1 MKRLLLANGT
11 TISVKSYNNTTAL
24 VDGNSVPAISI
35 VTAESLD
42 SVNAKLANTDA
53 LLDFNIYPEDKSVVL
68 FHATGYQKRIRTIL
82 EDGEDGSTGVTIL
95 LAKTTDTDVILKR
108 VEELL
113 TIIQQTQEKQGESI
127 STLSDA
133 QKKTSDDL
141 DNVDEKNKQLDQ
153 LVKNISDSLI
163 DINKHI
169 QTVNTHMSENDEL
182 CNSIKE
188 SVSNF
193 TEISAQHIAEIQ
205 GMRTDFKAVSDS
217 ASKAVNAAD
226 TAANTVT
233 KQNEVIQQAVTAAGD
248 ADTKASQV
256 STDLTNTVDKLTEVA
271 NQVTEVSKMA
281 EDTKN
286 NSASADSVRELTDS
300 MSTMKENLST
310 VSETAAKASKS
321 VETIS
326 GQTIPILDQAI
337 KNAATNSK
345 DALDQA
351 DALDKRVTV
360 LEPVTDYTTLS
371 LEDAIAFRVK
381 ESAAAL
387 SEYLAA
393 NPITSTCHKG
403 IAAKYSI
410 TKDKQEY
417 LQSMISVCTLAKQ
430 NGTPY
435 QPSWNATGEVCSYD
449 WTIEELVKLAMEI
462 EATVRPL
469 VSYQQTIENQIKKCT
484 TMDELKAVVIN
495 YNNVPVHTTP
505 TTPSGSDSSE
515 TTPSEST
522 STSESASETTNTS
535 ESTKDSTSESN
546 TEASEI
552 TSESQEDK
560 TSTST
565 SESETSASETDA
577 KSEAADDVEQG

>member
-108 VEELL
+108 VEDLL
-113 TIIQQTQEKQGESI
+113 TRIQQTQEKQGESI
-127 STLSDA
+127 STLTDT
-133 QKKTSDDL
+133 QKKTSDKL
-141 DNVDEKNKQLDQ
+141 DNVDQKNKQLDQ
-153 LVKNISDSLI
+153 LIKNIGDSLI

-188 SVSNF
+188 SVANF

-233 KQNEVIQQAVTAAGD
+233 TQNEVIQQAVTAAGN
-248 ADTKASQV
+248 ADTKATQV
-256 STDLTNTVDKLTEVA
+256 SNDLTTAINKLTDVA
-271 NQVTEVSKMA
+271 DQVTEVSKVA

-286 NSASADSVRELTDS
+286 NAASADSVKELTES

-326 GQTIPILDQAI
+326 GQTIPVLDQAI
-337 KNAATNSK
+337 KNATNNSK
-345 DALDQA
+345 NALDQA
-351 DALDKRVTV
+351 DALDKRVSV

-430 NGTPY
+430 SGRPY

-449 WTIEELVKLAMEI
+449 WTIEELVQLAMEI

-469 VSYQQTIENQIKKCT
+469 VSYQQTIENQIKNCT

-522 STSESASETTNTS
+522 STSESTSSETTSTS
-535 ESTKDSTSESN
+535 ESTKDSTSES
-546 TEASEI
+546 
-552 TSESQEDK
+552 TSESQENQ

-577 KSEAADDVEQG
+577 NGEAADDVEQG

>member
-82 EDGEDGSTGVTIL
+82 EDEEDGSTGVTIL

-108 VEELL
+108 VEDLL
-113 TIIQQTQEKQGESI
+113 TSIQQTQEKQGESI
-127 STLSDA
+127 STLTDT
-133 QKKTSDDL
+133 QKKTSDKL
-141 DNVDEKNKQLDQ
+141 DNVDQKNKQLDQ
-153 LVKNISDSLI
+153 LVKNIGDSLI

-169 QTVNTHMSENDEL
+169 QTVNTHMTENDEL

-188 SVSNF
+188 SVANF

-233 KQNEVIQQAVTAAGD
+233 TQNEVIQQAVTAAGN
-248 ADTKASQV
+248 ADTKATQV
-256 STDLTNTVDKLTEVA
+256 SNDLTTAINKLTDVA
-271 NQVTEVSKMA
+271 DQVTEVSKVA

-286 NSASADSVRELTDS
+286 NAASADSVKELTES

-326 GQTIPILDQAI
+326 GQTIPVLDQAI
-337 KNAATNSK
+337 KNATNNSK
-345 DALDQA
+345 NALDQA
-351 DALDKRVTV
+351 DALDKRVSV

-430 NGTPY
+430 SGRPY

-449 WTIEELVKLAMEI
+449 WTIEELVQLAMEI

-522 STSESASETTNTS
+522 STSESTSSETTSTS
-535 ESTKDSTSESN
+535 ESTKDSTSES
-546 TEASEI
+546 
-552 TSESQEDK
+552 TSESQENQ

-565 SESETSASETDA
+565 SESETSASETDV
-577 KSEAADDVEQG
+577 KSEAGDVEQG

>member
-82 EDGEDGSTGVTIL
+82 EDEEDGSTGVTIL

-108 VEELL
+108 VEDLL
-113 TIIQQTQEKQGESI
+113 TSIQQTQEKQGESI
-127 STLSDA
+127 STLTDT
-133 QKKTSDDL
+133 QKKTSDKL
-141 DNVDEKNKQLDQ
+141 ENVDQKNKQLDQ
-153 LVKNISDSLI
+153 LVKNIGDSLI

-188 SVSNF
+188 SVANF

-217 ASKAVNAAD
+217 ASKAVNVAD

-233 KQNEVIQQAVTAAGD
+233 TQNEVIQQAVTAAGD
-248 ADTKASQV
+248 ADTKATQV
-256 STDLTNTVDKLTEVA
+256 SNDLTTAINKLTDVA
-271 NQVTEVSKMA
+271 DQVTEVSKVA

-286 NSASADSVRELTDS
+286 NAASADSVKELTES

-326 GQTIPILDQAI
+326 GQTIPVLDQAI
-337 KNAATNSK
+337 KNATNNSK
-345 DALDQA
+345 NALDQA
-351 DALDKRVTV
+351 DALDKRVSV

-430 NGTPY
+430 SGRPY

-449 WTIEELVKLAMEI
+449 WTIEELVQLAMEI

-469 VSYQQTIENQIKKCT
+469 VSYQQTIENKIKKCT

-515 TTPSEST
+515 TTSSEST
-522 STSESASETTNTS
+522 STSESTSSETTSTS
-535 ESTKDSTSESN
+535 ESTKDSTSES
-546 TEASEI
+546 
-552 TSESQEDK
+552 TSESQENQ

-577 KSEAADDVEQG
+577 NSEAADDVEQG

>member
-82 EDGEDGSTGVTIL
+82 EDEEDGSTGVTIL

-108 VEELL
+108 VEDLL
-113 TIIQQTQEKQGESI
+113 TSIQQTQEKQGESI
-127 STLSDA
+127 STLTDT
-133 QKKTSDDL
+133 QKKTSDEL
-141 DNVDEKNKQLDQ
+141 DNVDQKNKQLDQ
-153 LVKNISDSLI
+153 LVKNIGDSLI

-169 QTVNTHMSENDEL
+169 QTVNTHMTENDEL

-188 SVSNF
+188 SVANF

-217 ASKAVNAAD
+217 ASKAVNVAD

-233 KQNEVIQQAVTAAGD
+233 TQNEVIQQAVTAAGD
-248 ADTKASQV
+248 ADTKATQV
-256 STDLTNTVDKLTEVA
+256 SNDLTTAINKLTDVA
-271 NQVTEVSKMA
+271 DQVTEVSKVA

-286 NSASADSVRELTDS
+286 NAASADSVKELTES

-326 GQTIPILDQAI
+326 GQTIPVLDQAI
-337 KNAATNSK
+337 KNATNNSK
-345 DALDQA
+345 NALDQA
-351 DALDKRVTV
+351 DALDKRVSV

-430 NGTPY
+430 SGRPY

-449 WTIEELVKLAMEI
+449 WTIEELVQLAMEI

-522 STSESASETTNTS
+522 STSESTSSESTNTS
-535 ESTKDSTSESN
+535 ESN
-546 TEASEI
+546 IEASES
-552 TSESQEDK
+552 TSESQENQ

>member
-1 MKRLLLANGT
+1 MMRLLLANGT

-42 SVNAKLANTDA
+42 SVNAKLVNTDA

-108 VEELL
+108 VEKLL
-113 TIIQQTQEKQGESI
+113 TTIQQTQEKQGESI
-127 STLSDA
+127 SALADT
-133 QKKTSDDL
+133 QKKTSNEL
-141 DNVDEKNKQLDQ
+141 DNVDQKNKQLDK
-153 LVKNISDSLI
+153 LVKNIGDSLI

-169 QTVNTHMSENDEL
+169 KTVNTHMSENDEL

-205 GMRTDFKAVSDS
+205 GMRSDFKTVSDS
-217 ASKAVNAAD
+217 ASKAVNTAD

-233 KQNEVIQQAVTAAGD
+233 TQNEVIQQAVIAAGD
-248 ADTKASQV
+248 AGTKATQV
-256 STDLTNTVDKLTEVA
+256 SNDLTLAVNKLTDVA
-271 NQVTEVSKMA
+271 DQVSEVSKVA

-286 NSASADSVRELTDS
+286 NAASADSVKELTES
-300 MSTMKENLST
+300 MSTMKENISA
-310 VSETAAKASKS
+310 VSETAAKASKG

-326 GQTIPILDQAI
+326 GQTIPVLDQAI
-337 KNAATNSK
+337 KNATNNSK
-345 DALDQA
+345 NALEQA
-351 DALDKRVTV
+351 GALDKRVSV

-430 NGTPY
+430 NGAPY

-469 VSYQQTIENQIKKCT
+469 VSYQQTIENKIKKCT

-495 YNNVPVHTTP
+495 YNNVPTHTIP
-505 TTPSGSDSSE
+505 TTPSGSDTSE
-515 TTPSEST
+515 TKTPSEST
-522 STSESASETTNTS
+522 STSESTSSETTSTS
-535 ESTKDSTSESN
+535 ESTKDSTSES
-546 TEASEI
+546 
-552 TSESQEDK
+552 TSGSQEGN
-560 TSTST
+560 TSASTSK
-565 SESETSASETDA
+565 SETSASDADA
-577 KSEAADDVEQG
+577 KNEAGDDVEQG

>member
-82 EDGEDGSTGVTIL
+82 EDEEDGSTGVTIL

-108 VEELL
+108 VEDLL
-113 TIIQQTQEKQGESI
+113 TSIQQTQEKQGESI
-127 STLSDA
+127 STLTDT
-133 QKKTSDDL
+133 QKKTSDKL
-141 DNVDEKNKQLDQ
+141 DNVDQKNKQLDQ
-153 LVKNISDSLI
+153 LVKNIGDSLI

-169 QTVNTHMSENDEL
+169 QTVNTHMTENDEL

-188 SVSNF
+188 SVANF

-233 KQNEVIQQAVTAAGD
+233 TQNEVIQQAVTAAGN
-248 ADTKASQV
+248 ADTKATQV
-256 STDLTNTVDKLTEVA
+256 SNDLTTAINKLTDVA
-271 NQVTEVSKMA
+271 DQVTEVSKVA

-286 NSASADSVRELTDS
+286 NAASADSVKELTES

-326 GQTIPILDQAI
+326 GQTIPVLDQAI
-337 KNAATNSK
+337 KNATNNSK
-345 DALDQA
+345 NALDQA
-351 DALDKRVTV
+351 DALDKRVSV

-430 NGTPY
+430 SGTPY

-449 WTIEELVKLAMEI
+449 WTIEELVQLAMEI

-522 STSESASETTNTS
+522 STSESTSSESTNTS
-535 ESTKDSTSESN
+535 ESN
-546 TEASEI
+546 IEASES
-552 TSESQEDK
+552 TSESQENQ

-577 KSEAADDVEQG
+577 KSEAADVEQG

>member
-82 EDGEDGSTGVTIL
+82 EDEEDGSTGVTIL

-108 VEELL
+108 VEDLL
-113 TIIQQTQEKQGESI
+113 TSIQQTQEKQGESI
-127 STLSDA
+127 STLTDT
-133 QKKTSDDL
+133 QKKTSDEL
-141 DNVDEKNKQLDQ
+141 DNVDQKNKQLDQ
-153 LVKNISDSLI
+153 LVKNIGDSLI

-169 QTVNTHMSENDEL
+169 QTVNTHMTENDEL

-188 SVSNF
+188 SVANF

-233 KQNEVIQQAVTAAGD
+233 TQNEVIQQAVTAAGD
-248 ADTKASQV
+248 ADTKATQV
-256 STDLTNTVDKLTEVA
+256 SNDLTTAINKLTDVA
-271 NQVTEVSKMA
+271 DQVTEVSKVA

-286 NSASADSVRELTDS
+286 NAASADSVKELTES

-326 GQTIPILDQAI
+326 GQTIPVLDQAI
-337 KNAATNSK
+337 KNATNNSK
-345 DALDQA
+345 NALDQA
-351 DALDKRVTV
+351 DALDKRVSV

-430 NGTPY
+430 SGRPY

-449 WTIEELVKLAMEI
+449 WTIEELVQLAMEI

-522 STSESASETTNTS
+522 STSESTSSESTNTS
-535 ESTKDSTSESN
+535 ESN
-546 TEASEI
+546 IEASES
-552 TSESQEDK
+552 TSESQENQ

>member
-1 MKRLLLANGT
+1 MMRLLLANGT

-42 SVNAKLANTDA
+42 SVNAKLVNTDA

-108 VEELL
+108 VEKLL
-113 TIIQQTQEKQGESI
+113 TTIQQTQEEQGESI
-127 STLSDA
+127 STLADT
-133 QKKTSDDL
+133 QKKTSNEL
-141 DNVDEKNKQLDQ
+141 DNVGQKNKQLDQ
-153 LVKNISDSLI
+153 LVKNIGDSLI

-169 QTVNTHMSENDEL
+169 KTVNTHMSENDEL

-205 GMRTDFKAVSDS
+205 GMRSDFKTVSDS
-217 ASKAVNAAD
+217 ASKAVNTAD

-233 KQNEVIQQAVTAAGD
+233 TQNEVIQQAVIAAGD
-248 ADTKASQV
+248 AGTKATQV
-256 STDLTNTVDKLTEVA
+256 SNDLTLAVNKLTDVA
-271 NQVTEVSKMA
+271 DQVSEVSKVA

-286 NSASADSVRELTDS
+286 NAASADSVKELTES
-300 MSTMKENLST
+300 MSTMKENISA
-310 VSETAAKASKS
+310 VSETAAKASKG

-326 GQTIPILDQAI
+326 GQTIPVLDQAI
-337 KNAATNSK
+337 KNATNNSK
-345 DALDQA
+345 NALEQA
-351 DALDKRVTV
+351 GALDKRVSV

-393 NPITSTCHKG
+393 NPITSTCHNG

-469 VSYQQTIENQIKKCT
+469 VSYQQTIENKIKKCT

-495 YNNVPVHTTP
+495 YNNVPAHTTP
-505 TTPSGSDSSE
+505 TTPSGSDTSE
-515 TTPSEST
+515 TKTPSDST
-522 STSESASETTNTS
+522 STSGSASSENTDTS
-535 ESTKDSTSESN
+535 ESTKDSTSES
-546 TEASEI
+546 
-552 TSESQEDK
+552 TSESQEGN
-560 TSTST
+560 TSASTSK
-565 SESETSASETDA
+565 SETSASADA
-577 KSEAADDVEQG
+577 KNEATDDVEQG

>member
-108 VEELL
+108 VEKLL
-113 TIIQQTQEKQGESI
+113 TTIQQTQEEQGESI
-127 STLSDA
+127 STLADT
-133 QKKTSDDL
+133 QKKTSDEL
-141 DNVDEKNKQLDQ
+141 ENVDQKNKQLDQ
-153 LVKNISDSLI
+153 LVKNIGDSLI

-188 SVSNF
+188 SVANF

-233 KQNEVIQQAVTAAGD
+233 TQNEVIQQAVTAAGN
-248 ADTKASQV
+248 ADTKATQV
-256 STDLTNTVDKLTEVA
+256 SNDLTTAINKLTDVA
-271 NQVTEVSKMA
+271 DQVTEVSKVA

-286 NSASADSVRELTDS
+286 NAASADSVKELTES

-326 GQTIPILDQAI
+326 GQTIPVLDQAI
-337 KNAATNSK
+337 KNATNNSK
-345 DALDQA
+345 NALDQA
-351 DALDKRVTV
+351 DALDKRVSV

-430 NGTPY
+430 SGRPY

-449 WTIEELVKLAMEI
+449 WTIEELVQLAMEI

-522 STSESASETTNTS
+522 STSESTSSESTNTS
-535 ESTKDSTSESN
+535 ESN
-546 TEASEI
+546 IEASES
-552 TSESQEDK
+552 TSESQENQ

-577 KSEAADDVEQG
+577 KSEAADVEQG

>member
-42 SVNAKLANTDA
+42 SVNAKLANTDD

-82 EDGEDGSTGVTIL
+82 EDEEDGSTGVTIL

-108 VEELL
+108 VEDLL
-113 TIIQQTQEKQGESI
+113 TRIQQTQEEQGESI
-127 STLSDA
+127 STLADT
-133 QKKTSDDL
+133 QKKTSDEL
-141 DNVDEKNKQLDQ
+141 ENVDQKNKQLDQ
-153 LVKNISDSLI
+153 LVKNIGDSLI

-188 SVSNF
+188 SVANF

-233 KQNEVIQQAVTAAGD
+233 TQNEVIQQAVTAAGN
-248 ADTKASQV
+248 ADTKATQV
-256 STDLTNTVDKLTEVA
+256 SNDLTTAINKLTDVA
-271 NQVTEVSKMA
+271 DQVTEVSKVA

-286 NSASADSVRELTDS
+286 NAASADSVKELTES

-326 GQTIPILDQAI
+326 GQTIPVLDQAI
-337 KNAATNSK
+337 KNATNNSK
-345 DALDQA
+345 NALDQA
-351 DALDKRVTV
+351 DALDKRVSV

-430 NGTPY
+430 SGRPY

-449 WTIEELVKLAMEI
+449 WTIEELVQLAMEI

-469 VSYQQTIENQIKKCT
+469 VSYQQTIENQIKNCT

-522 STSESASETTNTS
+522 STSESTSSETTSTS
-535 ESTKDSTSESN
+535 ESTKDSTSES
-546 TEASEI
+546 
-552 TSESQEDK
+552 TSESQENQ

-577 KSEAADDVEQG
+577 KSEAADVERG

>member
-108 VEELL
+108 VEDLL
-113 TIIQQTQEKQGESI
+113 TSIQQTQEKQGESI
-127 STLSDA
+127 STLTDT
-133 QKKTSDDL
+133 QKKTSNEL
-141 DNVDEKNKQLDQ
+141 DNVDQKNKQLDQ
-153 LVKNISDSLI
+153 LVKNIGDSLI

-188 SVSNF
+188 SVANF

-217 ASKAVNAAD
+217 ASKAVNVAD

-233 KQNEVIQQAVTAAGD
+233 TQNEVIQQAVTAAGD
-248 ADTKASQV
+248 ADTKATQV
-256 STDLTNTVDKLTEVA
+256 SNDLTTAINKLTDVA
-271 NQVTEVSKMA
+271 DQVTEVSKVA

-286 NSASADSVRELTDS
+286 NAASADSVKELTES

-326 GQTIPILDQAI
+326 GQTIPVLDQAI
-337 KNAATNSK
+337 KNATNNSK
-345 DALDQA
+345 NALDQA
-351 DALDKRVTV
+351 DALDKRVSV

-430 NGTPY
+430 SGTPY

-449 WTIEELVKLAMEI
+449 WTIEELVQLAMEI

-469 VSYQQTIENQIKKCT
+469 VSYQQTIENQIKNCT
-484 TMDELKAVVIN
+484 TMDELKAIVIN

-505 TTPSGSDSSE
+505 TTPSGSDSSA

-522 STSESASETTNTS
+522 NTS
-535 ESTKDSTSESN
+535 ESN
-546 TEASEI
+546 IEASES
-552 TSESQEDK
+552 TSESQENQ

>member
-108 VEELL
+108 VEKLL
-113 TIIQQTQEKQGESI
+113 TTIQQTQEEQGESI
-127 STLSDA
+127 STLADT
-133 QKKTSDDL
+133 QKKTSDEL
-141 DNVDEKNKQLDQ
+141 DNVDQKNKQLDQ
-153 LVKNISDSLI
+153 LVKNIGDSLI

-169 QTVNTHMSENDEL
+169 QTVNTHMTENDEL

-188 SVSNF
+188 SVANF

-205 GMRTDFKAVSDS
+205 GMRTDFKAVSDN

-233 KQNEVIQQAVTAAGD
+233 TQNEVIQQAVTAAGN
-248 ADTKASQV
+248 ADTKATQV
-256 STDLTNTVDKLTEVA
+256 SNDLTTAINKLTDVA
-271 NQVTEVSKMA
+271 DQVTEVSKVA

-286 NSASADSVRELTDS
+286 NAASADSVKELTES

-326 GQTIPILDQAI
+326 GQTIPVLDQAI
-337 KNAATNSK
+337 KNATNNSK
-345 DALDQA
+345 NALDQA
-351 DALDKRVTV
+351 DALDKRVSV

-430 NGTPY
+430 SGRPY

-449 WTIEELVKLAMEI
+449 WTIEELVQLAMEI

-469 VSYQQTIENQIKKCT
+469 VSYQQTIENQIKNCT

-495 YNNVPVHTTP
+495 YNNVPTHTTP
-505 TTPSGSDSSE
+505 TTPSGSDTSE
-515 TTPSEST
+515 TKTPSEST
-522 STSESASETTNTS
+522 STSESTSSESTNTS
-535 ESTKDSTSESN
+535 ESN
-546 TEASEI
+546 IEASES
-552 TSESQEDK
+552 TSESQENQ

-577 KSEAADDVEQG
+577 KSEAADVEQG

>member
-1 MKRLLLANGT
+1 MMRLLLANGT

-108 VEELL
+108 VEKLL
-113 TIIQQTQEKQGESI
+113 TTIQQTQEEQGESI
-127 STLSDA
+127 STLADT
-133 QKKTSDDL
+133 QKKTSDEL
-141 DNVDEKNKQLDQ
+141 DNVDQKNKQLDQ
-153 LVKNISDSLI
+153 LVKNIGDSLI

-169 QTVNTHMSENDEL
+169 QTVNIHMSENDEL

-188 SVSNF
+188 SVANF

-233 KQNEVIQQAVTAAGD
+233 TQNEVIQQAVTAAGD
-248 ADTKASQV
+248 ADTKATQV
-256 STDLTNTVDKLTEVA
+256 SNDLTTAINKLTDVA
-271 NQVTEVSKMA
+271 DQVTEVSKVA

-286 NSASADSVRELTDS
+286 NAASADSVKELTES

-326 GQTIPILDQAI
+326 GQTIPVLDQAI
-337 KNAATNSK
+337 KNATNNSK
-345 DALDQA
+345 NALDQA
-351 DALDKRVTV
+351 DALDKRVSV

-381 ESAAAL
+381 ESADAL

-403 IAAKYSI
+403 IGAKYSI

-430 NGTPY
+430 SGAPY

-449 WTIEELVKLAMEI
+449 WTIEELVQLAMEI

-469 VSYQQTIENQIKKCT
+469 VSYQQTIENRIKKCT

-495 YNNVPVHTTP
+495 YNNVPAHTTP
-505 TTPSGSDSSE
+505 TAPSGSGNSE
-515 TTPSEST
+515 TTTPSEST
-522 STSESASETTNTS
+522 STSESTSSETTSTS
-535 ESTKDSTSESN
+535 ESTKDSTSD
-546 TEASEI
+546 I
-552 TSESQEDK
+552 TSGSQEDN

>member
-82 EDGEDGSTGVTIL
+82 EDAEDGSTGVTIL

-108 VEELL
+108 VEDLL
-113 TIIQQTQEKQGESI
+113 TSIQQTQEKQGESI
-127 STLSDA
+127 STLTDT
-133 QKKTSDDL
+133 QKKTSDEL
-141 DNVDEKNKQLDQ
+141 DNVDQKNKELDQ
-153 LVKNISDSLI
+153 LVKNIGDSLI

-169 QTVNTHMSENDEL
+169 QTVNTHMTENDEL

-188 SVSNF
+188 SVANF

-233 KQNEVIQQAVTAAGD
+233 TQNEVIQQAVTAAGN
-248 ADTKASQV
+248 ADTKATQV
-256 STDLTNTVDKLTEVA
+256 SNDLTTAINKLTDVA
-271 NQVTEVSKMA
+271 DQVTEVSKVA

-286 NSASADSVRELTDS
+286 NAASADSVKELTES

-326 GQTIPILDQAI
+326 GQTIPVLDQAI
-337 KNAATNSK
+337 KNATNNSK
-345 DALDQA
+345 NALDQA
-351 DALDKRVTV
+351 DALDKRVSV

-430 NGTPY
+430 SGRPY

-449 WTIEELVKLAMEI
+449 WTIEELVQLAMEI

-469 VSYQQTIENQIKKCT
+469 VSYQQTIENQIKNCT

-522 STSESASETTNTS
+522 NTS
-535 ESTKDSTSESN
+535 ESN
-546 TEASEI
+546 IEASES
-552 TSESQEDK
+552 TSESQENQ

-577 KSEAADDVEQG
+577 NSEAADDVEQG

>member
-1 MKRLLLANGT
+1 MMRLLLANGT

-108 VEELL
+108 VEKLL
-113 TIIQQTQEKQGESI
+113 TTIQQTQEEQGESI
-127 STLSDA
+127 STLADT
-133 QKKTSDDL
+133 QKKTSDEL
-141 DNVDEKNKQLDQ
+141 DNVDQKNKQLDQ
-153 LVKNISDSLI
+153 LVKNIGDSLI

-169 QTVNTHMSENDEL
+169 QTVNIHMSENDEL

-205 GMRTDFKAVSDS
+205 GMRSDFKTVSDS
-217 ASKAVNAAD
+217 ASNAVKAAD

-233 KQNEVIQQAVTAAGD
+233 TQNEVIQQAVTAAGD
-248 ADTKASQV
+248 ADTKATQV
-256 STDLTNTVDKLTEVA
+256 SNDLTLTVNKLKDVA
-271 NQVTEVSKMA
+271 DQVTEVSKVA

-286 NSASADSVRELTDS
+286 NAASADSVKELTES

-326 GQTIPILDQAI
+326 GQTIPVLDQAI
-337 KNAATNSK
+337 KNATNNSK
-345 DALDQA
+345 NALEQA
-351 DALDKRVTV
+351 DALDKRVSV

-430 NGTPY
+430 SGRPY

-449 WTIEELVKLAMEI
+449 WTIEELVQLAMEI

-469 VSYQQTIENQIKKCT
+469 VSYQQTIENQIKNCT

-495 YNNVPVHTTP
+495 YNNVPTHTTP
-505 TTPSGSDSSE
+505 TTPSGSDTSE
-515 TTPSEST
+515 TKTPSEST
-522 STSESASETTNTS
+522 STSESTSSETTSTS
-535 ESTKDSTSESN
+535 ESTKDSTSES
-546 TEASEI
+546 
-552 TSESQEDK
+552 TSESQENQ

>member
-108 VEELL
+108 VEKLL
-113 TIIQQTQEKQGESI
+113 TTIQQTQEEQGESI
-127 STLSDA
+127 STLADT
-133 QKKTSDDL
+133 QKKTSDEL
-141 DNVDEKNKQLDQ
+141 ENVDQKNKQLDQ
-153 LVKNISDSLI
+153 LVKNIGDSLI

-188 SVSNF
+188 SVANF

-233 KQNEVIQQAVTAAGD
+233 TQNEVIQQAVTAAGD
-248 ADTKASQV
+248 ADTKATQV
-256 STDLTNTVDKLTEVA
+256 SNDLTIAINKLTDVA
-271 NQVTEVSKMA
+271 DQVTEVSKVA

-286 NSASADSVRELTDS
+286 NAASADSVKELTES

-326 GQTIPILDQAI
+326 GQTIPVLDQAI
-337 KNAATNSK
+337 KNATNNSK
-345 DALDQA
+345 NALDQA
-351 DALDKRVTV
+351 DALDKRVSV

-381 ESAAAL
+381 ESAVAL

-430 NGTPY
+430 SGTPY

-449 WTIEELVKLAMEI
+449 WTIEELVQLAMEI

-469 VSYQQTIENQIKKCT
+469 VSYQQTIENKIKKCT

-495 YNNVPVHTTP
+495 YNNVPTHTTP
-505 TTPSGSDSSE
+505 TTPSGSDTSE
-515 TTPSEST
+515 TKTPSEST
-522 STSESASETTNTS
+522 STSESTSSET
-535 ESTKDSTSESN
+535 
-546 TEASEI
+546 
-552 TSESQEDK
+552 
-560 TSTST
+560 TST

-577 KSEAADDVEQG
+577 KSEAGDVEQG

>member
-108 VEELL
+108 VEKLL
-113 TIIQQTQEKQGESI
+113 TTIQQTQEEQGESI
-127 STLSDA
+127 STLADT
-133 QKKTSDDL
+133 QKKTSDEL
-141 DNVDEKNKQLDQ
+141 ENVDQKNKQLDQ
-153 LVKNISDSLI
+153 LVKNIGDSLI

-188 SVSNF
+188 SVANF

-217 ASKAVNAAD
+217 ASKAVNVAD

-233 KQNEVIQQAVTAAGD
+233 TQNEVIQQAVTAAGD
-248 ADTKASQV
+248 ADTKATQV
-256 STDLTNTVDKLTEVA
+256 SNDLTTAINKLTDVA
-271 NQVTEVSKMA
+271 DQVTEVSKVA

-286 NSASADSVRELTDS
+286 NAASADSVKELTES

-326 GQTIPILDQAI
+326 GQTIPVLDQAI
-337 KNAATNSK
+337 KNATNNSK
-345 DALDQA
+345 NALDQA
-351 DALDKRVTV
+351 DALDKRVSV

-430 NGTPY
+430 SGRPY

-449 WTIEELVKLAMEI
+449 WTIEELVQLAMEI

-469 VSYQQTIENQIKKCT
+469 VSYQQTIENQIKNCT

-522 STSESASETTNTS
+522 STSESTSSETTSTS
-535 ESTKDSTSESN
+535 ESTKDSTSES
-546 TEASEI
+546 
-552 TSESQEDK
+552 TSESQENQ
-560 TSTST
+560 TSAST

-577 KSEAADDVEQG
+577 NSEAADDVEQG

>member
-82 EDGEDGSTGVTIL
+82 EDEEDGSTGVTIL

-108 VEELL
+108 VEDLL
-113 TIIQQTQEKQGESI
+113 TSIQQTQEKQGESI
-127 STLSDA
+127 STLTDT
-133 QKKTSDDL
+133 QKKTSDKL
-141 DNVDEKNKQLDQ
+141 DNVDQKNKQLDQ
-153 LVKNISDSLI
+153 LVKNIGDSLI

-188 SVSNF
+188 SVANF

-233 KQNEVIQQAVTAAGD
+233 TQNEVIQQAVTAAGN
-248 ADTKASQV
+248 ADTKATQV
-256 STDLTNTVDKLTEVA
+256 SNDLTTAINKLTDVA
-271 NQVTEVSKMA
+271 DQVTEVSKVA

-286 NSASADSVRELTDS
+286 NAASADSVKELTES

-326 GQTIPILDQAI
+326 GQTIPVLDQAI
-337 KNAATNSK
+337 KNATNNSK
-345 DALDQA
+345 NALDQA
-351 DALDKRVTV
+351 DALDKRVSV

-430 NGTPY
+430 SGRPY

-449 WTIEELVKLAMEI
+449 WTIEELVQLAMEI

-469 VSYQQTIENQIKKCT
+469 VSYQQTIENQIKNCT
-484 TMDELKAVVIN
+484 TMDELKAIVIN

-505 TTPSGSDSSE
+505 TTPSGSNSSE

-522 STSESASETTNTS
+522 STSESTSSESTNTS
-535 ESTKDSTSESN
+535 ESN
-546 TEASEI
+546 IEASES
-552 TSESQEDK
+552 TSESQENQ

-577 KSEAADDVEQG
+577 KSEAADVEQG

>member
-1 MKRLLLANGT
+1 MMRLLLANGT

-108 VEELL
+108 VEKLL
-113 TIIQQTQEKQGESI
+113 TTIQQTQEKQGESI
-127 STLSDA
+127 STLTNA
-133 QKKTSDDL
+133 QKNTTDEL
-141 DNVDEKNKQLDQ
+141 DNVDQKNKQLDQ

-163 DINKHI
+163 DISKHI
-169 QTVNTHMSENDEL
+169 QTVNIHMSENDEL

-188 SVSNF
+188 SVTDF
-193 TEISAQHIAEIQ
+193 TEISAKHIAEIQ
-205 GMRTDFKAVSDS
+205 GMRSDFKTVSDN
-217 ASKAVNAAD
+217 ASNAVNAAD
-226 TAANTVT
+226 AAANTVT
-233 KQNEVIQQAVTAAGD
+233 KQNEVIKQAVTAAGD
-248 ADTKASQV
+248 ADTKASQL
-256 STDLTNTVDKLTEVA
+256 SNDLSNAVDKLTDVA
-271 NQVTEVSKMA
+271 DQVTEVSKLA
-281 EDTKN
+281 EETKN
-286 NSASADSVRELTDS
+286 NAASANSVKELTES
-300 MSTMKENLST
+300 MATMKENISN

-326 GQTIPILDQAI
+326 GQTIPVLDQAI
-337 KNAATNSK
+337 KNATSSSK
-345 DALDQA
+345 NALEQA
-351 DALDKRVTV
+351 DALDKRVSV

-462 EATVRPL
+462 ESTVRPL
-469 VSYQQTIENQIKKCT
+469 VSYQQTIENKIKKCT

-495 YNNVPVHTTP
+495 YNNVPAHTTP
-505 TTPSGSDSSE
+505 TAPSGSDTSE
-515 TTPSEST
+515 TKTPSDST
-522 STSESASETTNTS
+522 STSGSASSENTDTS
-535 ESTKDSTSESN
+535 GSTKDSTSES
-546 TEASEI
+546 
-552 TSESQEDK
+552 TSESQEGN
-560 TSTST
+560 TSASTSK
-565 SESETSASETDA
+565 SETSASADA
-577 KSEAADDVEQG
+577 KNEATDDVEQG

>member
-1 MKRLLLANGT
+1 MRLLLANGT

-42 SVNAKLANTDA
+42 SVNGKLANTDA

-82 EDGEDGSTGVTIL
+82 EDKEDGSTGVTIL

-108 VEELL
+108 VEKLL
-113 TIIQQTQEKQGESI
+113 TTIQQTQEKQGESI
-127 STLSDA
+127 STLADT
-133 QKKTSDDL
+133 QKKTSDEL
-141 DNVDEKNKQLDQ
+141 DNVDQKNKQLDQ
-153 LVKNISDSLI
+153 LVKNIGDSLI

-205 GMRTDFKAVSDS
+205 GMRSDFKTVSDS
-217 ASKAVNAAD
+217 ASNAVNAAD

-233 KQNEVIQQAVTAAGD
+233 TQNEAIRQAVTAAGD
-248 ADTKASQV
+248 ANTKARQV
-256 STDLTNTVDKLTEVA
+256 SSDLTLAVNKLRDVA
-271 NQVTEVSKMA
+271 DQVSEVSKVA
-281 EDTKN
+281 EDTKSN
-286 NSASADSVRELTDS
+286 AASADSVKELTES
-300 MSTMKENLST
+300 MSTMKENISA

-321 VETIS
+321 VEAIS
-326 GQTIPILDQAI
+326 GQTIPVLDQAI
-337 KNAATNSK
+337 KNATSSSK
-345 DALDQA
+345 NALEQA
-351 DALDKRVTV
+351 DALDKRVSV

-469 VSYQQTIENQIKKCT
+469 VSYQQTIENKIKKCT

-495 YNNVPVHTTP
+495 YNNVPAHTTP
-505 TTPSGSDSSE
+505 TTPSGSDTSE
-515 TTPSEST
+515 TKTPSDST
-522 STSESASETTNTS
+522 STSGSASSENTDTS
-535 ESTKDSTSESN
+535 GSTKDSTSES
-546 TEASEI
+546 
-552 TSESQEDK
+552 TSESQEGN
-560 TSTST
+560 TSASTSK
-565 SESETSASETDA
+565 SETSASADA
-577 KSEAADDVEQG
+577 KNEATDDVEQG

>member
-108 VEELL
+108 VEDLL
-113 TIIQQTQEKQGESI
+113 TSIQQTQEKQGESI
-127 STLSDA
+127 STLTDT
-133 QKKTSDDL
+133 QKKTSDKL
-141 DNVDEKNKQLDQ
+141 DNVDQKNKQLDQ
-153 LVKNISDSLI
+153 LVKNIGDSLI

-188 SVSNF
+188 SVANF

-205 GMRTDFKAVSDS
+205 GMRTDFKAVSDN

-233 KQNEVIQQAVTAAGD
+233 TQNEVIQQAVTAAGN
-248 ADTKASQV
+248 ADTKATQV
-256 STDLTNTVDKLTEVA
+256 SNDLTTAINKLTDVA
-271 NQVTEVSKMA
+271 DQVTEVSKVA

-286 NSASADSVRELTDS
+286 NAASADSVKELTES

-326 GQTIPILDQAI
+326 GQTIPVLDQAI
-337 KNAATNSK
+337 KNATNNSK
-345 DALDQA
+345 NALDQA
-351 DALDKRVTV
+351 DALDKRVSV

-430 NGTPY
+430 SGRPY

-449 WTIEELVKLAMEI
+449 WTIEELVQLAMEI

-522 STSESASETTNTS
+522 STSESTSSESTNTS
-535 ESTKDSTSESN
+535 ESN
-546 TEASEI
+546 IEASES
-552 TSESQEDK
+552 TSESQENQ

-577 KSEAADDVEQG
+577 KSEAADVEQG

>member
-82 EDGEDGSTGVTIL
+82 EDEEDGSTGVTIL

-108 VEELL
+108 VEDLL
-113 TIIQQTQEKQGESI
+113 TSIQQTQEKQGESI
-127 STLSDA
+127 STLTDT
-133 QKKTSDDL
+133 QKKTSDEL
-141 DNVDEKNKQLDQ
+141 DKVDQKNKQLDQ
-153 LVKNISDSLI
+153 LVKNIGDSLI

-169 QTVNTHMSENDEL
+169 QSVNIHMDENDEL

-188 SVSNF
+188 SVANF

-233 KQNEVIQQAVTAAGD
+233 TQNEVIQQAVTAAGN
-248 ADTKASQV
+248 ADTKATQV
-256 STDLTNTVDKLTEVA
+256 SNDLTTAINKLTDVA
-271 NQVTEVSKMA
+271 DQVTEVSKVA

-286 NSASADSVRELTDS
+286 NAASADSVKELTES

-326 GQTIPILDQAI
+326 GQTIPVLDQAI
-337 KNAATNSK
+337 KNATNNSK
-345 DALDQA
+345 NALDQA
-351 DALDKRVTV
+351 DALDKRVSV

-430 NGTPY
+430 SGRPY

-449 WTIEELVKLAMEI
+449 WTIEELVQLAMEI

-505 TTPSGSDSSE
+505 TTPAGSDSSE

-522 STSESASETTNTS
+522 STSESTSSETTSTS
-535 ESTKDSTSESN
+535 ESTKDSTSES
-546 TEASEI
+546 
-552 TSESQEDK
+552 TSESQENQ

-577 KSEAADDVEQG
+577 KSEAADVEQG

>member
-82 EDGEDGSTGVTIL
+82 EDEEDGSTGVTIL

-108 VEELL
+108 VEDLL
-113 TIIQQTQEKQGESI
+113 TSIQQTQEKQGESI
-127 STLSDA
+127 STLTDT
-133 QKKTSDDL
+133 QKKTSDKL
-141 DNVDEKNKQLDQ
+141 DNVDQKNKQLDQ
-153 LVKNISDSLI
+153 LVKNIGDSLI

-188 SVSNF
+188 SVANF

-233 KQNEVIQQAVTAAGD
+233 TQYEVIQQAVTAAGD
-248 ADTKASQV
+248 ADTKATQV
-256 STDLTNTVDKLTEVA
+256 SNDLTTAINKLTDVA
-271 NQVTEVSKMA
+271 DQVTEVSKVA

-286 NSASADSVRELTDS
+286 NAASADSVKELTES

-326 GQTIPILDQAI
+326 GQTIPVLDQAI
-337 KNAATNSK
+337 KNATNNSK
-345 DALDQA
+345 NALDQA
-351 DALDKRVTV
+351 DALDKRVSV

-430 NGTPY
+430 SGRPY

-449 WTIEELVKLAMEI
+449 WTIEELVQLAMEI

-522 STSESASETTNTS
+522 PTSESTSSESTNTS
-535 ESTKDSTSESN
+535 ESN
-546 TEASEI
+546 IEASES
-552 TSESQEDK
+552 TSESQENQ

-577 KSEAADDVEQG
+577 KSEAADVEQG

>member
-82 EDGEDGSTGVTIL
+82 EDEEDGSTGVTIL

-108 VEELL
+108 VEDLL
-113 TIIQQTQEKQGESI
+113 TSIQQTQEKQGESI
-127 STLSDA
+127 STLTDT
-133 QKKTSDDL
+133 QKKTSDEL
-141 DNVDEKNKQLDQ
+141 DNVDQKNKQLDQ
-153 LVKNISDSLI
+153 LVKNIGDSLI

-169 QTVNTHMSENDEL
+169 QTVNTHMTENDEL

-188 SVSNF
+188 SVANF

-205 GMRTDFKAVSDS
+205 GMRTDFKAVSDN

-233 KQNEVIQQAVTAAGD
+233 TQNEVIQQAVTAAGN
-248 ADTKASQV
+248 ADTKATQV
-256 STDLTNTVDKLTEVA
+256 SNDLTTAINKLTDVA
-271 NQVTEVSKMA
+271 DQVTEVSKVA

-286 NSASADSVRELTDS
+286 NAASADSVKELTES

-326 GQTIPILDQAI
+326 GQTIPVLDQAI
-337 KNAATNSK
+337 KNATNNSK
-345 DALDQA
+345 NALDQA
-351 DALDKRVTV
+351 DALDKRVSV

-430 NGTPY
+430 SGRPY

-449 WTIEELVKLAMEI
+449 WTIEELVQLAMEI

-505 TTPSGSDSSE
+505 TTPTTPSGSDSSE
-515 TTPSEST
+515 TKTPSEST
-522 STSESASETTNTS
+522 STSESTSSESTNTS
-535 ESTKDSTSESN
+535 ESN
-546 TEASEI
+546 IEASES
-552 TSESQEDK
+552 TSESQENQ

-565 SESETSASETDA
+565 SESETSTSETDA
-577 KSEAADDVEQG
+577 KSEAADVEQG

>member
-1 MKRLLLANGT
+1 MMRLLLANGT

-42 SVNAKLANTDA
+42 SVNAKLVNTDA

-108 VEELL
+108 VEKLL
-113 TIIQQTQEKQGESI
+113 TTIQQTQEEQGESI
-127 STLSDA
+127 STLADT
-133 QKKTSDDL
+133 QKKTSNEL
-141 DNVDEKNKQLDQ
+141 DNVGQKNKQLDQ
-153 LVKNISDSLI
+153 LVKNIGDSLI

-169 QTVNTHMSENDEL
+169 QTVNIHMSENDEL
-182 CNSIKE
+182 CNAIKE
-188 SVSNF
+188 SVSDF

-205 GMRTDFKAVSDS
+205 GMRSDFKTVSDS
-217 ASKAVNAAD
+217 ASKAVNTAD

-233 KQNEVIQQAVTAAGD
+233 TQNEVIQQAVIAAGD
-248 ADTKASQV
+248 AGTKATQV
-256 STDLTNTVDKLTEVA
+256 SNDLTLAVNKLTDVA
-271 NQVTEVSKMA
+271 DQVSEVSKVA

-286 NSASADSVRELTDS
+286 NAASADSVKELTES
-300 MSTMKENLST
+300 MSTMKENISAVT
-310 VSETAAKASKS
+310 ETAAKASKG

-326 GQTIPILDQAI
+326 GQTIPVLDQAI
-337 KNAATNSK
+337 KNATNNSK
-345 DALDQA
+345 DALEQA
-351 DALDKRVTV
+351 GALDKRVSV

-469 VSYQQTIENQIKKCT
+469 VSYQQTIENKIKKCT
-484 TMDELKAVVIN
+484 SMDELKAVVIN
-495 YNNVPVHTTP
+495 YNNVPTHTTP
-505 TTPSGSDSSE
+505 TTPSGSDTSE
-515 TTPSEST
+515 TKTPSEST
-522 STSESASETTNTS
+522 STSESTSSETTSTS
-535 ESTKDSTSESN
+535 ESTKDSTSES
-546 TEASEI
+546 
-552 TSESQEDK
+552 TSGSQEGN
-560 TSTST
+560 TSASTSK
-565 SESETSASETDA
+565 SETSASDADA
-577 KSEAADDVEQG
+577 KNEAGDDVEQG

>member
-108 VEELL
+108 VEDLL
-113 TIIQQTQEKQGESI
+113 TSIQQTQEKQGESI
-127 STLSDA
+127 STLTDT
-133 QKKTSDDL
+133 QKKTSDKL
-141 DNVDEKNKQLDQ
+141 DNVDQKNKQLDQ
-153 LVKNISDSLI
+153 LVKNIGDSLI

-169 QTVNTHMSENDEL
+169 QTVNTHMAENDEL

-188 SVSNF
+188 SVANF

-233 KQNEVIQQAVTAAGD
+233 TQNEVIQQAVTAAGN
-248 ADTKASQV
+248 ADTKATQV
-256 STDLTNTVDKLTEVA
+256 SNDLTTAINKLTDVA
-271 NQVTEVSKMA
+271 DQVTEVSKVA

-286 NSASADSVRELTDS
+286 NAASADSVKELTES

-326 GQTIPILDQAI
+326 GQTIPVLDQAI
-337 KNAATNSK
+337 KNATNNSK
-345 DALDQA
+345 NALDQA
-351 DALDKRVTV
+351 DALDKRVSV

-430 NGTPY
+430 SGRPY

-449 WTIEELVKLAMEI
+449 WTIEELVQLAMEI

-522 STSESASETTNTS
+522 STSESTSSETTSTS
-535 ESTKDSTSESN
+535 ESTKDSTSES
-546 TEASEI
+546 
-552 TSESQEDK
+552 TSESQENQ

-577 KSEAADDVEQG
+577 NSEAADDVEQG

>member
-108 VEELL
+108 VEKLL
-113 TIIQQTQEKQGESI
+113 TTIQQTQEEQGESI
-127 STLSDA
+127 STLADT
-133 QKKTSDDL
+133 QKKTSDEL
-141 DNVDEKNKQLDQ
+141 ENVDQKNKQLDQ
-153 LVKNISDSLI
+153 LVKNIGDSLI

-169 QTVNTHMSENDEL
+169 QTVNTHMTENDEL

-188 SVSNF
+188 SVANF

-217 ASKAVNAAD
+217 ASKAVNVAD

-233 KQNEVIQQAVTAAGD
+233 TQNEVIQQAVTAAGD
-248 ADTKASQV
+248 ADTKATQV
-256 STDLTNTVDKLTEVA
+256 SNDLTTAINKLTDVA
-271 NQVTEVSKMA
+271 DQVTEVSKVA

-286 NSASADSVRELTDS
+286 NAASADSVKELTES

-326 GQTIPILDQAI
+326 GQTIPVLDQAI
-337 KNAATNSK
+337 KNATNNSK
-345 DALDQA
+345 NALDQA
-351 DALDKRVTV
+351 DALDKRVSV

-430 NGTPY
+430 SGRPY

-449 WTIEELVKLAMEI
+449 WTIEELVQLAMEI

-469 VSYQQTIENQIKKCT
+469 VSYQQTIENQIKNCT
-484 TMDELKAVVIN
+484 TMDELKAIVIN

-522 STSESASETTNTS
+522 NTS
-535 ESTKDSTSESN
+535 ESN
-546 TEASEI
+546 IEASES
-552 TSESQEDK
+552 TSESQENQ

>member
-82 EDGEDGSTGVTIL
+82 EDEEDGSTGVTIL

-108 VEELL
+108 VEDLL
-113 TIIQQTQEKQGESI
+113 TRIQQTQEKQGESI
-127 STLSDA
+127 STLTDT
-133 QKKTSDDL
+133 QKKTSDKL
-141 DNVDEKNKQLDQ
+141 DNVDQKNKQLDQ
-153 LVKNISDSLI
+153 LVKNIGDSLI

-188 SVSNF
+188 SVANF

-233 KQNEVIQQAVTAAGD
+233 TQNEVIQQAVTAAGN
-248 ADTKASQV
+248 ADTKATQV
-256 STDLTNTVDKLTEVA
+256 SNDLTTAINKLTDVA
-271 NQVTEVSKMA
+271 DQVTEVSKVA

-286 NSASADSVRELTDS
+286 NAASADSVKELTES

-326 GQTIPILDQAI
+326 GQTIPVLDQAI
-337 KNAATNSK
+337 KNATNNSK
-345 DALDQA
+345 NALDQA
-351 DALDKRVTV
+351 DALDKRVSV

-430 NGTPY
+430 SGRPY

-449 WTIEELVKLAMEI
+449 WTIEELVQLAMEI

-522 STSESASETTNTS
+522 STSESTSSETTSTS
-535 ESTKDSTSESN
+535 ESTKDSTSES
-546 TEASEI
+546 
-552 TSESQEDK
+552 TSESQENQ

-577 KSEAADDVEQG
+577 NGEAADDVEQG

>member
-82 EDGEDGSTGVTIL
+82 EDEEDGSTGVTIL

-108 VEELL
+108 VEDLL
-113 TIIQQTQEKQGESI
+113 TSIQQTQEKQGESI
-127 STLSDA
+127 STLTDT
-133 QKKTSDDL
+133 QKKTSDKL
-141 DNVDEKNKQLDQ
+141 DNVDQKNKQLDQ
-153 LVKNISDSLI
+153 LVKNIGDSLI

-188 SVSNF
+188 SVANF

-205 GMRTDFKAVSDS
+205 GMRTDFKAVSDN

-233 KQNEVIQQAVTAAGD
+233 TQNEVIQQAVTAAGN
-248 ADTKASQV
+248 ADTKATQV
-256 STDLTNTVDKLTEVA
+256 SNDLTTAINKLTDVA
-271 NQVTEVSKMA
+271 DQVTEVSKVA

-286 NSASADSVRELTDS
+286 NAASADSVKELTES

-326 GQTIPILDQAI
+326 GQTIPVLDQAI
-337 KNAATNSK
+337 KNATNNSK
-345 DALDQA
+345 NALDQA
-351 DALDKRVTV
+351 DALDKRVSV

-430 NGTPY
+430 SGRPY

-449 WTIEELVKLAMEI
+449 WTIEELVQLAMEI

-522 STSESASETTNTS
+522 STSESTSSESTNTS
-535 ESTKDSTSESN
+535 ESN
-546 TEASEI
+546 IEASES
-552 TSESQEDK
+552 TSESQENQ

-577 KSEAADDVEQG
+577 KSEAADVEQG

>member
-82 EDGEDGSTGVTIL
+82 EDEEDGSTGVTIL

-108 VEELL
+108 VEDLL
-113 TIIQQTQEKQGESI
+113 TSIQQTQEKQGESI
-127 STLSDA
+127 STLTDT
-133 QKKTSDDL
+133 QKKTSDKL
-141 DNVDEKNKQLDQ
+141 DNVDQKNKQLDQ
-153 LVKNISDSLI
+153 LVKNIGDSLI

-169 QTVNTHMSENDEL
+169 QTVNTHMTENDEL

-188 SVSNF
+188 SVANF

-233 KQNEVIQQAVTAAGD
+233 TQNEVIQQAVTAAGN
-248 ADTKASQV
+248 ADTKATQV
-256 STDLTNTVDKLTEVA
+256 SNDLTTAINKLTDVA
-271 NQVTEVSKMA
+271 DQVTEVSKVA

-286 NSASADSVRELTDS
+286 NAASADSVKELTES

-326 GQTIPILDQAI
+326 GQTIPVLDQAI
-337 KNAATNSK
+337 KNATNNSK
-345 DALDQA
+345 NALDQA
-351 DALDKRVTV
+351 DALDKRVSV

-430 NGTPY
+430 SGRPY

-449 WTIEELVKLAMEI
+449 WTIEELVQLAMEI

-469 VSYQQTIENQIKKCT
+469 VSYQQTIENQIKNCT

-505 TTPSGSDSSE
+505 TTPTTPSGSDSSE
-515 TTPSEST
+515 TKTPSEST
-522 STSESASETTNTS
+522 STSESTSSESTNTS
-535 ESTKDSTSESN
+535 ESN
-546 TEASEI
+546 IEASES
-552 TSESQEDK
+552 TSESQENQ

-577 KSEAADDVEQG
+577 KSEAADVEQG

>member
-108 VEELL
+108 VEKLL
-113 TIIQQTQEKQGESI
+113 TTIQQTQEEQGESI
-127 STLSDA
+127 STLADT
-133 QKKTSDDL
+133 QKKTSDEL
-141 DNVDEKNKQLDQ
+141 ENVDQKNKQLDQ
-153 LVKNISDSLI
+153 LVKNIGDSLI

-188 SVSNF
+188 SVANF

-217 ASKAVNAAD
+217 ASKAVNVAD

-233 KQNEVIQQAVTAAGD
+233 TQNEVIQQAVTAAGD
-248 ADTKASQV
+248 ADTKATQV
-256 STDLTNTVDKLTEVA
+256 SNDLTTAINKLTDVA
-271 NQVTEVSKMA
+271 DQVTEVSKVA

-286 NSASADSVRELTDS
+286 NAASADSVKELTES
-300 MSTMKENLST
+300 MSIMKENLST
-310 VSETAAKASKS
+310 VSETATKASKS

-326 GQTIPILDQAI
+326 GQTIPVLDQAI
-337 KNAATNSK
+337 KNATNNSK
-345 DALDQA
+345 DALDHA

-371 LEDAIAFRVK
+371 LKDAITFRVK
-381 ESAAAL
+381 ESADAL

-430 NGTPY
+430 SGAPY

-449 WTIEELVKLAMEI
+449 WTIEELVQLAMEI

-469 VSYQQTIENQIKKCT
+469 VSYQQTIENQIKNCT
-484 TMDELKAVVIN
+484 TMDELKAIVIN

-522 STSESASETTNTS
+522 NTS
-535 ESTKDSTSESN
+535 ESN
-546 TEASEI
+546 IEASES
-552 TSESQEDK
+552 TSESQENQ

>member
-108 VEELL
+108 VEKLL
-113 TIIQQTQEKQGESI
+113 TTIQQTQEEQGESI
-127 STLSDA
+127 STLADT
-133 QKKTSDDL
+133 QKKTSDEL
-141 DNVDEKNKQLDQ
+141 ENVDQKNKQLDQ
-153 LVKNISDSLI
+153 LVKNIGDSLI

-188 SVSNF
+188 SVANF

-233 KQNEVIQQAVTAAGD
+233 TQNEVIQQAVTAAGN
-248 ADTKASQV
+248 ADTKATQV
-256 STDLTNTVDKLTEVA
+256 SNDLTTAINKLTDVA
-271 NQVTEVSKMA
+271 DQVTEVSKVA

-286 NSASADSVRELTDS
+286 NAASADSVKELTES

-326 GQTIPILDQAI
+326 GQTIPVLDQAI
-337 KNAATNSK
+337 KNATNNSK
-345 DALDQA
+345 NALDQA
-351 DALDKRVTV
+351 DALDKRVSV

-430 NGTPY
+430 SGRPY

-449 WTIEELVKLAMEI
+449 WTIEELVQLAMEI

-505 TTPSGSDSSE
+505 TTPSGSDTSE

-522 STSESASETTNTS
+522 STSESTSSESTNTS
-535 ESTKDSTSESN
+535 ESN
-546 TEASEI
+546 IEASES
-552 TSESQEDK
+552 TSESQENQ

-577 KSEAADDVEQG
+577 KSEAADVEQG

>member
-108 VEELL
+108 VEKLL
-113 TIIQQTQEKQGESI
+113 TTIQQTQEEQGESI
-127 STLSDA
+127 STLADT
-133 QKKTSDDL
+133 QKKTSDEL
-141 DNVDEKNKQLDQ
+141 ENVDQKNKQLDQ
-153 LVKNISDSLI
+153 LVKNIGDSLI

-169 QTVNTHMSENDEL
+169 QTVNTHMTENDEL

-188 SVSNF
+188 SVANF

-217 ASKAVNAAD
+217 ASKAVNVAD

-233 KQNEVIQQAVTAAGD
+233 TQNEVIQQAVTAAGD
-248 ADTKASQV
+248 ADTKATQV
-256 STDLTNTVDKLTEVA
+256 SNDLTTAINKLTDVA
-271 NQVTEVSKMA
+271 DQVTEVSKVA

-286 NSASADSVRELTDS
+286 NAASADSVKELTES

-326 GQTIPILDQAI
+326 GQTIPVLDQAI
-337 KNAATNSK
+337 KNATNNSK
-345 DALDQA
+345 NALDQA
-351 DALDKRVTV
+351 DALDKRVSV

-430 NGTPY
+430 SGRPY

-449 WTIEELVKLAMEI
+449 WTIEELVQLAMEI

-469 VSYQQTIENQIKKCT
+469 VSYQQTIENQIKNCT
-484 TMDELKAVVIN
+484 TMDELKAIVIN

-522 STSESASETTNTS
+522 NTS
-535 ESTKDSTSESN
+535 ESN
-546 TEASEI
+546 IEASES
-552 TSESQEDK
+552 TSESQENQ

-577 KSEAADDVEQG
+577 KSEAGDVEQG

>member
-82 EDGEDGSTGVTIL
+82 EDEEDGSTGVTIL

-108 VEELL
+108 VEDLL
-113 TIIQQTQEKQGESI
+113 TSIQQTQEKQGESI
-127 STLSDA
+127 STLTDT
-133 QKKTSDDL
+133 QKKTSDEL
-141 DNVDEKNKQLDQ
+141 DNVDQKNKQLDQ
-153 LVKNISDSLI
+153 LVKNIGDSLI

-169 QTVNTHMSENDEL
+169 QTVNTHMTENDEL

-188 SVSNF
+188 SVANF

-233 KQNEVIQQAVTAAGD
+233 TQNEVIQQAVTAAGN
-248 ADTKASQV
+248 ADTKATQV
-256 STDLTNTVDKLTEVA
+256 SNDLTTAINKLTDVA
-271 NQVTEVSKMA
+271 DQVTEVSKVA

-286 NSASADSVRELTDS
+286 NAASADSVKELTES

-326 GQTIPILDQAI
+326 GQTIPVLDQAI
-337 KNAATNSK
+337 KNATNNSK
-345 DALDQA
+345 NALDQA
-351 DALDKRVTV
+351 DALDKRVSV

-403 IAAKYSI
+403 IAARYSI

-430 NGTPY
+430 SGRPY

-449 WTIEELVKLAMEI
+449 WTIEELVQLAMEI

-469 VSYQQTIENQIKKCT
+469 VSYQQTIENQIKNCT

-495 YNNVPVHTTP
+495 YNNVPTHTTP
-505 TTPSGSDSSE
+505 TTPSGSDTSE
-515 TTPSEST
+515 TKTPSEST
-522 STSESASETTNTS
+522 STSESTSSESTNTS
-535 ESTKDSTSESN
+535 ESN
-546 TEASEI
+546 IEASES
-552 TSESQEDK
+552 TSESQENQ

-577 KSEAADDVEQG
+577 KSEAADVEQG

>member
-1 MKRLLLANGT
+1 MMRLLLANGT

-108 VEELL
+108 VEKLL
-113 TIIQQTQEKQGESI
+113 TTIQQTQEEQGESI
-127 STLSDA
+127 STLADT
-133 QKKTSDDL
+133 QKKTSDEL
-141 DNVDEKNKQLDQ
+141 DNVDQKNKQLDQ
-153 LVKNISDSLI
+153 LVKNIGDSLI

-169 QTVNTHMSENDEL
+169 QTVNIHMSENDEL

-188 SVSNF
+188 SVANF

-233 KQNEVIQQAVTAAGD
+233 AQNEVIQQAVTAAGD
-248 ADTKASQV
+248 ADTKATQV
-256 STDLTNTVDKLTEVA
+256 SNDLTTAINKLTDVA
-271 NQVTEVSKMA
+271 DQVTEVSKVA

-286 NSASADSVRELTDS
+286 NAASADSVKELTES
-300 MSTMKENLST
+300 MSIMKENLST
-310 VSETAAKASKS
+310 VSETATKASKS

-326 GQTIPILDQAI
+326 GQTIPVLDQAI
-337 KNAATNSK
+337 KNAANNSK
-345 DALDQA
+345 DALDHA

-381 ESAAAL
+381 ESADAL

-430 NGTPY
+430 SGTPY

-449 WTIEELVKLAMEI
+449 WTIEELVQLAMEI

-495 YNNVPVHTTP
+495 YNNVPAHTTP
-505 TTPSGSDSSE
+505 TAPSGSGNSE
-515 TTPSEST
+515 TTTPSEST
-522 STSESASETTNTS
+522 STSESTSSETTSTS
-535 ESTKDSTSESN
+535 ESTKDSTSD
-546 TEASEI
+546 I
-552 TSESQEDK
+552 TSGSQEDN

>member
-82 EDGEDGSTGVTIL
+82 EDEEDGSTGVTIL

-108 VEELL
+108 VEDLL
-113 TIIQQTQEKQGESI
+113 TSIQQTQEKQGESI
-127 STLSDA
+127 STLTDT
-133 QKKTSDDL
+133 QKKTSDKL
-141 DNVDEKNKQLDQ
+141 DNVDQKNKQLDQ
-153 LVKNISDSLI
+153 LVKNIGDSLI

-169 QTVNTHMSENDEL
+169 QTVNTHMTENDEL

-188 SVSNF
+188 SVANF

-233 KQNEVIQQAVTAAGD
+233 TQNEVIQQAVTAAGN
-248 ADTKASQV
+248 ADTKATQV
-256 STDLTNTVDKLTEVA
+256 SNDLTTAINKLTDVA
-271 NQVTEVSKMA
+271 DQVTEVSKVA

-286 NSASADSVRELTDS
+286 NAASADSVKELTES

-326 GQTIPILDQAI
+326 GQTIPVLDQAI
-337 KNAATNSK
+337 KNATNNSK
-345 DALDQA
+345 NALDQA
-351 DALDKRVTV
+351 DALDKRVSV

-430 NGTPY
+430 SGRPY

-449 WTIEELVKLAMEI
+449 WTIEELVQLAMEI

-522 STSESASETTNTS
+522 STSESTSSESTNTS
-535 ESTKDSTSESN
+535 ESN
-546 TEASEI
+546 IEASES
-552 TSESQEDK
+552 TSESQENQ

-577 KSEAADDVEQG
+577 KSEAADVEQG

>member
-108 VEELL
+108 VEKLL
-113 TIIQQTQEKQGESI
+113 TTIQQTQEEQGESI
-127 STLSDA
+127 STLADT
-133 QKKTSDDL
+133 QKKTSDEL
-141 DNVDEKNKQLDQ
+141 ENVDQKNKQLDQ
-153 LVKNISDSLI
+153 LVKNIGDSLI

-188 SVSNF
+188 SVANF

-217 ASKAVNAAD
+217 ASKAVNVAD

-233 KQNEVIQQAVTAAGD
+233 TQNEVIQQAVTAAGD
-248 ADTKASQV
+248 ADTKATQV
-256 STDLTNTVDKLTEVA
+256 SNDLTTAINKLTDVA
-271 NQVTEVSKMA
+271 DQVTEVSKVA

-286 NSASADSVRELTDS
+286 NAASADSVKELTES

-326 GQTIPILDQAI
+326 GQTIPVLDQAI
-337 KNAATNSK
+337 KNATNNSK
-345 DALDQA
+345 NALDQA
-351 DALDKRVTV
+351 DALDKRVSV

-430 NGTPY
+430 SGRPY

-449 WTIEELVKLAMEI
+449 WTIEELVQLAMEI

-522 STSESASETTNTS
+522 STSESTSSETTSTS
-535 ESTKDSTSESN
+535 ESTKDSTSES
-546 TEASEI
+546 
-552 TSESQEDK
+552 TSGSQEGN

-577 KSEAADDVEQG
+577 KSEAGDVEQG

>member
-82 EDGEDGSTGVTIL
+82 EDEEDGSTGVTIL

-108 VEELL
+108 VEDLL
-113 TIIQQTQEKQGESI
+113 TSIQQTQEKQGESI
-127 STLSDA
+127 STLTDT
-133 QKKTSDDL
+133 QKKTSDKL
-141 DNVDEKNKQLDQ
+141 DNVDQKNKQLDQ
-153 LVKNISDSLI
+153 LVKNIGDSLI

-188 SVSNF
+188 SVANF

-233 KQNEVIQQAVTAAGD
+233 TQNEVIQQAVTAAGN
-248 ADTKASQV
+248 ADTKATQV
-256 STDLTNTVDKLTEVA
+256 SNDLTTAINKLTDVA
-271 NQVTEVSKMA
+271 DQVTEVSKVA

-286 NSASADSVRELTDS
+286 NAASADSVKELTES

-326 GQTIPILDQAI
+326 GQTIPVLDQAI
-337 KNAATNSK
+337 KNATNNSK
-345 DALDQA
+345 NALDQA
-351 DALDKRVTV
+351 DALDKRVSV

-430 NGTPY
+430 SGRPY

-449 WTIEELVKLAMEI
+449 WTIEELVQLAMEI

-469 VSYQQTIENQIKKCT
+469 VSYQQTIENQIKNCT

-505 TTPSGSDSSE
+505 TTPTTPSGSDSSE

-522 STSESASETTNTS
+522 STSESTSSESTNTS
-535 ESTKDSTSESN
+535 ESN
-546 TEASEI
+546 IEASES
-552 TSESQEDK
+552 TSESQENQ

-577 KSEAADDVEQG
+577 KSEAADVEQG